1 MKQITIISGKGG
13 TGKTTLVASFAA
25 LAKNTVIADCDVDAP
40 DLHLLLHPEIV
51 KREEF
56 KGLKVAAI
64 DKSKCI
70 ECGICEAACRFH
82 AISDNAS
89 GVDARDGDFFT
100 GVNASGVD
108 ARDGDFFT
116 GVNASGVD
124 ARDGDF
130 FTGVN
135 ASGVDARDG
144 DFFTGVNASG
154 VDARDGDFFTGVNAS
169 GVDARDGDFF
179 TGVTKSGYA
188 VNPARCEGCGVCVFV
203 CDQDAIILTERV
215 SGYAFISKTKYGTM
229 AHAQLNIAEEASGK
243 LVTVVR
249 NNSQRVAEEEGSDL
263 ILIDGSPGIGCPVIA
278 SLTGVDLAL
287 VVTEPTMS
295 GLHDLAR
302 ILDVTQHFG
311 IASVVCINK
320 YDINEANSRR
330 ITGFCQERGV
340 MIVRNIPYDPVVTEA
355 MVAAMPVVEFS
366 DGAVSDAIREIW
378 ASIQ

>member
-25 LAKNTVIADCDVDAP
+25 LAENKVIADCDVDAP
-40 DLHLLLHPEIV
+40 DLHLLLHPKIV

-56 KGLKVAAI
+56 KGLNVAAM

-70 ECGICEAACRFH
+70 ECGICEAACRFK
-82 AISDNAS
+82 AISD
-89 GVDARDGDFFT
+89 T
-100 GVNASGVD
+100 Q
-108 ARDGDFFT
+108 
-116 GVNASGVD
+116 
-124 ARDGDF
+124 
-130 FTGVN
+130 
-135 ASGVDARDG
+135 
-144 DFFTGVNASG
+144 
-154 VDARDGDFFTGVNAS
+154 
-169 GVDARDGDFF
+169 
-179 TGVTKSGYA
+179 SGYA
-188 VNPARCEGCGVCVFV
+188 VNPTRCEGCGVCVFV

-249 NNSQRVAEEEGSDL
+249 NNAQRVAEEEGSEL

-287 VVTEPTMS
+287 VITEPTMS
-295 GLHDLAR
+295 GLHDLER
-302 ILDVTQHFG
+302 ILDVTRHFG
-311 IASVVCINK
+311 IATVVCINK

-330 ITGFCQERGV
+330 ITEFCRERGV
-340 MIVRNIPYDPVVTEA
+340 TIVRNIPYDPVVTGA

-366 DGAVSDAIREIW
+366 DGAVSDAIKEIW
-378 ASIQ
+378 ASIK

>member
-25 LAKNTVIADCDVDAP
+25 LAGNMVIADCDVDAP

-51 KREEF
+51 EKEEF
-56 KGLKVAAI
+56 KGLNVAAI

-70 ECGICEAACRFH
+70 ECGICEEACRFK

-100 GVNASGVD
+100 GV
-108 ARDGDFFT
+108 T
-116 GVNASGVD
+116 G
-124 ARDGDF
+124 
-130 FTGVN
+130 
-135 ASGVDARDG
+135 
-144 DFFTGVNASG
+144 
-154 VDARDGDFFTGVNAS
+154 
-169 GVDARDGDFF
+169 
-179 TGVTKSGYA
+179 SGYA
-188 VNPARCEGCGVCVFV
+188 VNPTRCEGCGVCVFV
-203 CDQDAIILTERV
+203 CDQDAITLTERV

-249 NNSQRVAEEEGSDL
+249 NNAQRVAEEERSDL

-295 GLHDLAR
+295 GLHDLER
-302 ILDVTQHFG
+302 ILDVTRHFG

-330 ITGFCQERGV
+330 ITEFCQERGV
-340 MIVRNIPYDPVVTEA
+340 TIVRNIPYDPVVTEA

-378 ASIQ
+378 ASIR

>member
-1 MKQITIISGKGG
+1 MRQITIISGKGG

-25 LAKNTVIADCDVDAP
+25 LAENIVIADCDVDAP
-40 DLHLLLHPEIV
+40 DLHLLLHPEVV

-56 KGLKVAAI
+56 KGLDVAAM

-70 ECGICEAACRFH
+70 ECGICEAACRFK
-82 AISDNAS
+82 AISD
-89 GVDARDGDFFT
+89 T
-100 GVNASGVD
+100 G
-108 ARDGDFFT
+108 
-116 GVNASGVD
+116 
-124 ARDGDF
+124 
-130 FTGVN
+130 
-135 ASGVDARDG
+135 
-144 DFFTGVNASG
+144 
-154 VDARDGDFFTGVNAS
+154 
-169 GVDARDGDFF
+169 
-179 TGVTKSGYA
+179 SGYE
-188 VNPARCEGCGVCVFV
+188 VNPTRCEGCGVCVFV
-203 CDQDAIILTERV
+203 CDQDAIRLEERV

-249 NNSQRVAEEEGSDL
+249 SNAQRVAEEEGSEL

-295 GLHDLAR
+295 GLHDLER
-302 ILDVTQHFG
+302 ILDVTRHFG
-311 IASVVCINK
+311 ITSVVCINK
-320 YDINEANSRR
+320 YDINEANSRK

-340 MIVRNIPYDPVVTEA
+340 TIVRNIPYDPVVTEA

-378 ASIQ
+378 VSIR